1 MKIKTLLTAALT
13 LLLAGLLI
21 LPQPADAKRMG
32 GGGSYGKQ
40 YSTPSQTAT
49 PGQAQS
55 PAAMAGAGQRA
66 PAPGGASRWLGPLAG
81 LAAGGLLASLFF
93 GGAFEGFQFMD
104 FLLIA
109 ALVFGAFLLIRRF
122 KRSQASPLPAGAY
135 GRSAATGARL
145 NAGPDATPAI
155 QGSGAVGA
163 LPQTAIGNQAPT
175 WFDAAGF
182 VAGAKGHYMRLQA
195 SWDKADYADIRSY
208 TTPEL
213 FAELQRDR
221 ESLGGP
227 QYTEVVQLNAELM
240 SVQRDGDQAV
250 ASILFTGLV
259 REDRQAPAQPIRD
272 IWHVQHAWASP
283 AGDWFIVGIQS
294 AE

>member
-1 MKIKTLLTAALT
+1 MSAKTILTAMLT
-13 LLLAGLLI
+13 LLLAGFLS
-21 LPQPADAKRMG
+21 LPQTADAKRMG
-32 GGGSYGKQ
+32 GGGSFGKQ
-40 YSTPSQTAT
+40 YSTPSQAGA

-55 PAAMAGAGQRA
+55 PLTGAGQRA
-66 PAPGGASRWLGPLAG
+66 QQPGGASRWLGPLAG

-122 KRSQASPLPAGAY
+122 RRNQASPMPAGAY
-135 GRSAATGARL
+135 ARTAAAGAGPGATPTNRGAGLSGAR
-145 NAGPDATPAI
+145 
-155 QGSGAVGA
+155 
-163 LPQTAIGNQAPT
+163 PQTATGNQAPA

-195 SWDKADYADIRSY
+195 SWDKADYEDIRSY

-221 ESLGGP
+221 ESLGGT

-259 REDRQAPAQPIRD
+259 REDRQAPVQPIRD

-294 AE
+294 AD

>member
-1 MKIKTLLTAALT
+1 MRANTLLTAMLS
-13 LLLAGLLI
+13 LLLATLLS
-21 LPQPADAKRMG
+21 LPQTADAKRMG
-32 GGGSYGKQ
+32 GGGGYGKQ
-40 YSTPSQTAT
+40 YSTPGQVGT
-49 PGQAQS
+49 PGPAQ
-55 PAAMAGAGQRA
+55 PPLAGAGQRA
-66 PAPGGASRWLGPLAG
+66 QQPGGASRWLGPLAG

-109 ALVFGAFLLIRRF
+109 ALAFGVFLLIRHFRR
-122 KRSQASPLPAGAY
+122 KQAGPTPVGAYARTAAAGA
-135 GRSAATGARL
+135 GPGMTPNIPNSGVSGTSSRTT
-145 NAGPDATPAI
+145 AGQPAP
-155 QGSGAVGA
+155 A
-163 LPQTAIGNQAPT
+163 
-175 WFDAAGF
+175 WFDPAGF

-195 SWDKADYADIRSY
+195 SWDKADYEDIRAY

-213 FAELQRDR
+213 FAELKRDR

-227 QYTEVVQLNAELM
+227 QYTEVVQLNAELL

-272 IWHVQHAWASP
+272 IWHVQHAWANP

>member
-13 LLLAGLLI
+13 LLLAGLLT
-21 LPQPADAKRMG
+21 LPQPADARRMG

-49 PGQAQS
+49 PGQGQS

-66 PAPGGASRWLGPLAG
+66 QAPGGASRWLGPLAG

-122 KRSQASPLPAGAY
+122 KRGQASPLPAGAY
-135 GRSAATGARL
+135 GRNATAGAGR
-145 NAGPDATPAI
+145 DATPVI
-155 QGSGAVGA
+155 QGSGAVGVR
-163 LPQTAIGNQAPT
+163 PQAATGNQAPT

-195 SWDKADYADIRSY
+195 SWDKADYEDIRSY

-227 QYTEVVQLNAELM
+227 QYTEVVQLNAELI

-259 REDRQAPAQPIRD
+259 REDRQAAAQPIRD

-283 AGDWFIVGIQS
+283 AGDWFIVGIQP
-294 AE
+294 AG

>member
-1 MKIKTLLTAALT
+1 MRVKTLLTATLT
-13 LLLAGLLI
+13 LLLAGLLS
-21 LPQPADAKRMG
+21 LPQTADAKRMG

-40 YSTPSQTAT
+40 YSTPSQAGT
-49 PGQAQS
+49 PGQAQA
-55 PAAMAGAGQRA
+55 PLAGAGQRA
-66 PAPGGASRWLGPLAG
+66 QQPGGASRWLGPLAG

-122 KRSQASPLPAGAY
+122 RRTQASPQPAGAY
-135 GRSAATGARL
+135 TRTA
-145 NAGPDATPAI
+145 
-155 QGSGAVGA
+155 AVGA
-163 LPQTAIGNQAPT
+163 GPGAPPNIQRAGRSGARPQPATGNQAPA

-182 VAGAKGHYMRLQA
+182 VVGAKGHYMRLQA
-195 SWDKADYADIRSY
+195 SWDKADYEDIRSY

-213 FAELQRDR
+213 FAELHRDR
-221 ESLGGP
+221 EALGGP
-227 QYTEVVQLNAELM
+227 QYTEVVQLNAELL

-283 AGDWFIVGIQS
+283 AGDWFIVGIQP
-294 AE
+294 AG